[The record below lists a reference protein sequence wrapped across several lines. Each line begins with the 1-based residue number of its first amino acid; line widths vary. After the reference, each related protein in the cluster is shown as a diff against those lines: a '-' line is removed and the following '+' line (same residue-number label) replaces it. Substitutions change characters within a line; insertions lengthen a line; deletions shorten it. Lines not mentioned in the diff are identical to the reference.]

1 MSKKKVSLYV
11 KHSIVYYVYEI
22 LRWSSVL
29 TPFLVLYLQKK
40 DKWFV
45 NVEGNNA
52 TTKMTVGMVLLI
64 GILGWVI
71 LREMA
76 KKKGRSH
83 APSVVSGIIWWGIAF
98 ALTYCFKTIIN
109 DLSTI
114 ILYGLIGQCAG
125 AIWELLA
132 QGQHERRQLYR
143 SAEINAN
150 VYSNTF
156 NKTTTNK
163 KGVIP
168 YE

>member
-1 MSKKKVSLYV
+1 MAKKKMSLYA
-11 KHSIVYYVYEI
+11 KHSLIYYFYEF

-29 TPFLVLYLQKK
+29 TPFLVLYLNKK
-40 DKWFV
+40 DEWFV
-45 NVEGNNA
+45 TVEGQTE
-52 TTKMTVGMVLLI
+52 TTKMTIGMVILI
-64 GILGWVI
+64 GILGWTV

-83 APSVVSGIIWWGIAF
+83 TPTVISGIIWWGIAF

-125 AIWELLA
+125 AVWELLA

-150 VYSNTF
+150 VYASVSK
-156 NKTTTNK
+156 NKE
-163 KGVIP
+163 IQP

>member
-1 MSKKKVSLYV
+1 MSKKKVSLYI
-11 KHSIVYYVYEI
+11 KHSIIYYIYET
-22 LRWSSVL
+22 LRWVSVL
-29 TPFLVLYLQKK
+29 TPFLVLYLNKK

-45 NVEGNNA
+45 NVEGNNL
-52 TTKMTVGMVLLI
+52 TKMTIGLILLI
-64 GILGWVI
+64 GILIWVI
-71 LREMA
+71 LREIS

-83 APSVVSGIIWWGIAF
+83 APTVISGIIWWGIAF

-114 ILYGLIGQCAG
+114 IFYGLVGQCLG

-132 QGQHERRQLYR
+132 QGQFERKNIYR

-150 VYSNTF
+150 VYSNTL
-156 NKTTTNK
+156 NKTNNN